1 MERLI
6 VCLTGMPG
14 AGKSTIARALAG
26 RGFATVSMGDAVRA
40 EAARRGIEPT
50 AASLG
55 GLMLELRRAGG
66 PAAVAALVEGEID
79 RAPPG
84 AVIVDGIRS
93 NAEIDCLR
101 AHGRVR
107 ILAVHAAAPRRL
119 GLLRA
124 RARSDDPDDRA
135 GLDERDGR
143 EMGVGMSDSI
153 ALADETISNNDI
165 GVDELVGSAHA
176 AISRWMA
183 E

>member
-1 MERLI
+1 LERLI

-14 AGKSTIARALAG
+14 AGKSTIARSLAG

-50 AASLG
+50 GGNLG
-55 GLMLELRRAGG
+55 ELMLELRRAGG
-66 PAAVAALVEGEID
+66 PAAVAALVEGEIEA
-79 RAPPG
+79 APPG

-107 ILAVHAAAPRRL
+107 ILAVHAAASRRL

-124 RARSDDPDDRA
+124 RARSDDPGDRG

-143 EMGVGMSDSI
+143 EMKVGMSDSI

-165 GVDELVGSAHA
+165 GVDELVEAAHA

>member
-1 MERLI
+1 LERLI

-14 AGKSTIARALAG
+14 AGKSTIARSLAG

-50 AASLG
+50 GGNLG
-55 GLMLELRRAGG
+55 ELMLELRRAGG
-66 PAAVAALVEGEID
+66 PAAVAALVEGEIEA
-79 RAPPG
+79 APPG

-101 AHGRVR
+101 SHGRVR
-107 ILAVHAAAPRRL
+107 ILAVHAAASRRL

-124 RARSDDPDDRA
+124 RARSDDPGDRG

-143 EMGVGMSDSI
+143 EMKVGMSDSI

-165 GVDELVGSAHA
+165 GVDELVEAAHA

>member
-1 MERLI
+1 MARLI

-14 AGKSTIARALAG
+14 AGKSTIAGALAR
-26 RGFATVSMGDAVRA
+26 RGIVTVSMGDAVRA
-40 EAARRGIEPT
+40 EAARRKIEPT
-50 AASLG
+50 GPNLG
-55 GLMLELRRAGG
+55 KLMLELRESGGQGAIAG
-66 PAAVAALVEGEID
+66 LIEGEIERSGD
-79 RAPPG
+79 G
-84 AVIVDGIRS
+84 AVIVDGVRS

-101 AHGRVR
+101 KHGRVR

-119 GLLRA
+119 GLLKA
-124 RARSDDPDDRA
+124 RARSDDPSDRG

-143 EMGVGMSDSI
+143 EMKVGMSDSI

-165 GVDELVGSAHA
+165 GIDELVDAAHA